1 MEALFNVHVSAEASV
16 LMAENTLPDILS
28 GNTTHAGCPAEL
40 SLHKSVEC

>member
-1 MEALFNVHVSAEASV
+1 MEFNVVHHPGPG
-16 LMAENTLPDILS
+16 MAENTLPDILS